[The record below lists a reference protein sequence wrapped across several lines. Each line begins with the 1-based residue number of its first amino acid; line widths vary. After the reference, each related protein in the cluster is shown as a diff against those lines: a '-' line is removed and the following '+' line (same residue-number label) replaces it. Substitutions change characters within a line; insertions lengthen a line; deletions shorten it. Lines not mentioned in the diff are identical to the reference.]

1 MIAVTDTLR
10 ENTKYLIDEINT
22 HRDIILMTGDNQRT
36 ANAIVKKLGI
46 SNVLAHVLPETKAE
60 EIKAPKSRQGS
71 CDDR

>member
-1 MIAVTDTLR
+1 MIAVTDRLR

-60 EIKAPKSRQGS
+60 EMEDSKVKAR
-71 CDDR
+71 